1 MIGSRR
7 SRLRRLLEVELPVLL
22 IVLFALAPYVW
33 MVLTSV
39 KPSSAIGAFPV
50 QYLPAEPTLEHYR
63 VLLARTSFLRNL
75 LDSLVVAVG
84 AVALGLGVSV
94 PAAYAFSRFRF
105 AGRSGL
111 LVFFLTINMVPVV
124 MLIIPLFVLMRQL
137 GLLDTFVGVVA
148 GHATFAIPFSVWMM
162 TSYFNALP
170 AELDEAALVDGATRW
185 QTIRHVV
192 LPLAMPGIVTTGI
205 YIFVNSW
212 NEYLFA
218 MMLSGQSIKTVTVA
232 LQSFIGEFTVQW
244 GLLTAG
250 GTLVAIP
257 VTLLFLVIQRRL
269 VGGLTAGAVK
279 S

>member
-63 VLLARTSFLRNL
+63 ALLARTSFLRNL

-84 AVALGLGVSV
+84 AVMLGLGVSV

-137 GLLDTFVGVVA
+137 GLIDTFVGVVA

>member
-84 AVALGLGVSV
+84 AVVLGLGVSV

-137 GLLDTFVGVVA
+137 GLIDTFVGVVA

>member
-39 KPSSAIGAFPV
+39 KPSSAIATFPV
-50 QYLPAEPTLEHYR
+50 QYLPADPTLEHYR
-63 VLLARTSFLRNL
+63 ALLARTSFLRNL

-84 AVALGLGVSV
+84 AVVLGLGVSV

-137 GLLDTFVGVVA
+137 GLIDTFVGVVA

>member
-1 MIGSRR
+1 
-7 SRLRRLLEVELPVLL
+7 
-22 IVLFALAPYVW
+22 

-39 KPSSAIGAFPV
+39 KPSSAIATFPV

-63 VLLARTSFLRNL
+63 VLLQRTSFLRNL

-84 AVALGLGVSV
+84 AVVLGLGVSV

-137 GLLDTFVGVVA
+137 GLIDTFVGVVA

-170 AELDEAALVDGATRW
+170 AELDEAALVDGASRW

-250 GTLVAIP
+250 GTLIAIP
-257 VTLLFLVIQRRL
+257 VTILFLVIQRRL

>member
-39 KPSSAIGAFPV
+39 KPSSAIATFPV
-50 QYLPAEPTLEHYR
+50 QYLPADPTLEHYR
-63 VLLARTSFLRNL
+63 ALLARTSFLRNL

-84 AVALGLGVSV
+84 AVVLGLGVSV

-137 GLLDTFVGVVA
+137 GLIDTFVGVVA

-185 QTIRHVV
+185 
-192 LPLAMPGIVTTGI
+192 
-205 YIFVNSW
+205 
-212 NEYLFA
+212 
-218 MMLSGQSIKTVTVA
+218 
-232 LQSFIGEFTVQW
+232 
-244 GLLTAG
+244 
-250 GTLVAIP
+250 
-257 VTLLFLVIQRRL
+257 
-269 VGGLTAGAVK
+269 
-279 S
+279 

>member
-39 KPSSAIGAFPV
+39 KPSSAIATFPV
-50 QYLPAEPTLEHYR
+50 QYLPADPTLEHYR
-63 VLLARTSFLRNL
+63 ALLARTSFLRNL

-84 AVALGLGVSV
+84 AVVLGLGVSV

-137 GLLDTFVGVVA
+137 GLIDTFVGVVA

-269 VGGLTAGAVK
+269 VGGLTAGAAK